1 MKDRDSQVPINRT
14 PSHPTPSLSRED
26 IDARI
31 NEALARVR
39 ATDLSMIEQEITS
52 GGGSLE
58 MDSMEGV
65 TVIAILEGVLG
76 RTLPGP
82 EDLKPDQYTSTK
94 TLGDLIEQKL
104 RESSRSHT

>member
-1 MKDRDSQVPINRT
+1 MKDRDSQVPINQS
-14 PSHPTPSLSRED
+14 PSDPTPNLSREE
-26 IDARI
+26 IDTRI
-31 NEALARVR
+31 NEALAQVR
-39 ATDLSMIEQEITS
+39 ATDLSIIAQEITN

-65 TVIAILEGVLG
+65 TVIAILEGVFG

-82 EDLKPDQYTSTK
+82 EDLKPEQYTSTK

-104 RESSRSHT
+104 RKSSQSHK

>member
-1 MKDRDSQVPINRT
+1 MKDRDSQGPINRS
-14 PSHPTPSLSRED
+14 PSDPTPNLSREE

-31 NEALARVR
+31 NEALAQVR
-39 ATDLSMIEQEITS
+39 ATDLSSIAQEITN

-65 TVIAILEGVLG
+65 TVIAILEGVFG

-82 EDLKPDQYTSTK
+82 EDLKPEQYTSTK

-104 RESSRSHT
+104 RESSRSHK